1 MEIYEVVVIRGAKT
15 NLGDYSNR
23 EDRIQLSARL
33 SDGETADEVIGKLDA
48 IIAGHLL
55 KNLGSVEQPK
65 EEPVVVPV
73 SPVAPAVAEAWAK
86 EAPAP
91 VVEQPKEE
99 PLPAEDDTISDDEI
113 MKRAAAAAKVIG
125 AATINALVKQAGV
138 ARVRD
143 LPPAMRPGFLAAIS
157 VKE

>member
-1 MEIYEVVVIRGAKT
+1 MEIYEVVVIRGAKA
-15 NLGDYSNR
+15 NLGDYINR

-73 SPVAPAVAEAWAK
+73 SPVAPAVA